1 MSERMVVIAAGGTGG
16 HMFPARA
23 LAEALTKRGVGA
35 ALITDARGAGFGDA
49 IAEVATYRIVACS
62 PSGSPMQRLK
72 GMARLARGYLQ
83 SKSILRRLKPVCV
96 IGFGGYP
103 SAPALMAASRMGL
116 PTAIHEQNAVLGR
129 ANRLLARRV
138 DLIATAHDQ
147 VSGIAE
153 ADRAKVVK
161 IGNPVRA
168 AVAALRDDPYPAPVP
183 NGELRLLV
191 LGGSQGA
198 RILSDVVPQ
207 AIALLPETKR
217 ARLSVVQQCRAEDLA
232 PVRELYAA
240 YRVRCVLDSFF
251 ADLPDRLHWSQLLIA
266 RAGASTVAEI
276 SVAGRPAILVPYAA
290 ATDDHQ
296 AANAR
301 GLAAAGGAW
310 MMREDSFQ
318 PAALSARLEFYLS
331 QPTILVRAAARAHEV
346 GLPDAADRL
355 ADLVLRQAA
364 GGANGGGAGR
374 GGRPAAVRTDS
385 TTSLREIAA

>member
-1 MSERMVVIAAGGTGG
+1 MTERTVVLAAGGTGG

-23 LAEALTKRGVGA
+23 LAEALVRRGVGV
-35 ALITDARGAGFGDA
+35 ALITDARGAGFGDGLA
-49 IAEVATYRIVACS
+49 GVQTFRIVAGS
-62 PSGSPMQRLK
+62 PSGSPVQRLK

-83 SKSILRRLKPVCV
+83 SKSLLRQLRPECV
-96 IGFGGYP
+96 VGFGGYP

-116 PTAIHEQNAVLGR
+116 ATVIHEQNAVLGR

-138 DLIATAHDQ
+138 DAIAVAHDQ
-147 VSGIAE
+147 VSGV
-153 ADRAKVVK
+153 ADEDRGKLVK
-161 IGNPVRA
+161 TGNPVRA

-198 RILSDVVPQ
+198 RILSEVVPQ
-207 AIALLPETKR
+207 AIARLPETKR
-217 ARLSVVQQCRAEDLA
+217 ARLSVVQQCREEDLA
-232 PVRELYAA
+232 RVREVYAA
-240 YRVRCVLDSFF
+240 YHVRGVLQTFF
-251 ADLPDRLHWSQLLIA
+251 ADLPERLHWCQLLIA

-301 GLAAAGGAW
+301 TLAAAGGAW
-310 MMREDSFQ
+310 MMREESFQ
-318 PAALSARLEFYLS
+318 PEALSARLEFYLR
-331 QPTILVRAAARAHEV
+331 QPTILARAAERAHEV

-374 GGRPAAVRTDS
+374 GGRSAAVRADPNT
-385 TTSLREIAA
+385 LRGLAA